1 MAIAED
7 KDTNDMTSVVSKF
20 KNFVV
25 YFDHDDIVDVVNWD
39 DIVANPVAEL
49 PKVMSPHKVQVMGKK
64 VGEKLPVFYIDLE
77 NRKVQ
82 QFKTTEGESSGPRDN
97 SSDEIDDFFI
107 VTMKWRM
114 GMKTSWRHLLMVMRM
129 KHL

>member
-20 KNFVV
+20 KNFLV

-49 PKVMSPHKVQVMGKK
+49 PKVMSPHKVQFVGKK
-64 VGEKLPVFYIDLE
+64 VGEKLPVFYTDLE
-77 NRKVQ
+77 NRKV
-82 QFKTTEGESSGPRDN
+82 
-97 SSDEIDDFFI
+97 
-107 VTMKWRM
+107 
-114 GMKTSWRHLLMVMRM
+114 
-129 KHL
+129 

>member
-77 NRKVQ
+77 NRKV
-82 QFKTTEGESSGPRDN
+82 
-97 SSDEIDDFFI
+97 
-107 VTMKWRM
+107 
-114 GMKTSWRHLLMVMRM
+114 
-129 KHL
+129 

>member
-1 MAIAED
+1 
-7 KDTNDMTSVVSKF
+7 MTSIVSKV
-20 KNFVV
+20 KNLVV
-25 YFDHDDIVDVVNWD
+25 YFDHDDIADGINWD

-64 VGEKLPVFYIDLE
+64 VGEKLPVFYINLE

-97 SSDEIDDFFI
+97 SSDEIDDFMEQLGYQKMI
-107 VTMKWRM
+107 
-114 GMKTSWRHLLMVMRM
+114 G
-129 KHL
+129 